1 VNIFNPILLES
12 YFLFF
17 GSLGML
23 KSFYPPLFS
32 WISLVSFLSASP
44 TSCPQFYVEGEAPA
58 IVNEKLSLKTTEICF
73 EAFGVMHSGI
83 SKTPLWSAEL
93 LTKENIDA
101 DVPRKNKFH
110 EEKRLPVNERA
121 ELKDYAK
128 SGFDRGHMSPSADM
142 PTPSSQE
149 ESFSLANMVPQDHH
163 NNTGIWSNI
172 ESATRY
178 LAKKEGSL
186 YIITGPIFKGES
198 LKTIGNGVFI
208 PTMIYKIIYSPKQN
222 KAAVYLTNNIAD
234 NNYQIISVQEL
245 ETLSGINFFPKMSTE
260 QKAQLLSLPEP
271 KNIKH

>member
-1 VNIFNPILLES
+1 
-12 YFLFF
+12 
-17 GSLGML
+17 M
-23 KSFYPPLFS
+23 
-32 WISLVSFLSASP
+32 
-44 TSCPQFYVEGEAPA
+44 
-58 IVNEKLSLKTTEICF
+58 
-73 EAFGVMHSGI
+73 
-83 SKTPLWSAEL
+83 
-93 LTKENIDA
+93 
-101 DVPRKNKFH
+101 
-110 EEKRLPVNERA
+110 RA

-128 SGFDRGHMSPSADM
+128 SGYDRGHMTPSADM

-149 ESFSLANMVPQDHH
+149 ESFSLANMVPQDHY

>member
-1 VNIFNPILLES
+1 
-12 YFLFF
+12 
-17 GSLGML
+17 
-23 KSFYPPLFS
+23 
-32 WISLVSFLSASP
+32 
-44 TSCPQFYVEGEAPA
+44 
-58 IVNEKLSLKTTEICF
+58 
-73 EAFGVMHSGI
+73 
-83 SKTPLWSAEL
+83 
-93 LTKENIDA
+93 
-101 DVPRKNKFH
+101 
-110 EEKRLPVNERA
+110 
-121 ELKDYAK
+121 
-128 SGFDRGHMSPSADM
+128 MSPSADM